1 MNDTGPAL
9 RRPDHAMAAPSPA
22 SLLRIDDAP
31 PSLTGRWR
39 RFWEPPE
46 QFLLDAGKAGEVL
59 IGRVRMGLTG
69 ILLLIPLTSMMV
81 APRSEWREHI
91 IGLVVT
97 IIAFVMAVAVFLM
110 VRRDVRHTWLPM
122 ATSLFDVTL
131 ISAANFS
138 YAFVADP
145 HQATNSKVTFDTYF
159 IALGA
164 TCLRYDK
171 RVAFVAGAAAI
182 GQYVA
187 SIAYIYVAWP
197 MEMSMTADSV
207 FNPYGRFQWS
217 DHVSRVILL
226 FTATA
231 LCVFIVE
238 GIQRQRQLS
247 NADALTGAFNRRF
260 FDDYFAAEME
270 RVTRFRGSVAIAMID
285 VDHFKQF
292 NDRFGHAAGD
302 VALRRVARSLQLAV
316 RRSDLVARYG
326 GEEFV
331 VLFREATLEQAVEQV
346 ERIRQEIQAVAHVIG
361 DARPVHITVSAGVA
375 SWPEDG
381 PTIGDILATA
391 DRRLFVAKDA
401 GRNRVVGRTN
411 AVAAGARLA

>member
-1 MNDTGPAL
+1 
-9 RRPDHAMAAPSPA
+9 
-22 SLLRIDDAP
+22 
-31 PSLTGRWR
+31 
-39 RFWEPPE
+39 
-46 QFLLDAGKAGEVL
+46 
-59 IGRVRMGLTG
+59 MGLG
-69 ILLLIPLTSMMV
+69 
-81 APRSEWREHI
+81 
-91 IGLVVT
+91 VT
-97 IIAFVMAVAVFLM
+97 LIAFVMAVAVYLTL
-110 VRRDVRHTWLPM
+110 RRDARHTWLPM

-171 RVAFVAGAAAI
+171 RVAFVAGTAAMV
-182 GQYVA
+182 QYAA
-187 SIAYIYVAWP
+187 SLVFIYNRWP
-197 MEMSMTADSV
+197 LEMSMSAESV

-217 DHVSRVILL
+217 DHISRLILL
-226 FTATA
+226 LTATA
-231 LCVFIVE
+231 LCVFVVG
-238 GIQRQRQLS
+238 GIQRQRKLS
-247 NADALTGAFNRRF
+247 NADALTGVFNRRF
-260 FDDYFAAEME
+260 FDDYFASEME
-270 RVTRFRGSVAIAMID
+270 RAMRFKSTVAIAMID
-285 VDHFKQF
+285 VDYFKQF

-302 VALRRVARSLQLAV
+302 VALRRVARALQLAV

-331 VLFREATLEQAVEQV
+331 VLFREASLDQAVELV
-346 ERIRQEIQAVAHVIG
+346 ERIRQEIQSVPHTIG

-391 DRRLFVAKDA
+391 DRRLFVAKDS
-401 GRNRVVGRTN
+401 GRNRVEGR
-411 AVAAGARLA
+411 AATPAATTMRFA

>member
-1 MNDTGPAL
+1 
-9 RRPDHAMAAPSPA
+9 MASPSPT
-22 SLLRIDDAP
+22 SVQYVDEP
-31 PSLTGRWR
+31 PPTLGTRWR
-39 RFWEPPE
+39 RLWEPPE
-46 QFLLDAGKAGEVL
+46 QFLLDAGKEGELL

-69 ILLLIPLTSMMV
+69 VLLLIPLTSLLV
-81 APRSEWREHI
+81 APRAEWREHI
-91 IGLVVT
+91 VGLGVT
-97 IIAFVMAVAVFLM
+97 LIAFVMAVAVYLTL
-110 VRRDVRHTWLPM
+110 RRDARHTWLPM

-171 RVAFVAGAAAI
+171 RVAFVAGTAAMV
-182 GQYVA
+182 QYAA
-187 SIAYIYVAWP
+187 SLVFIYNRWP
-197 MEMSMTADSV
+197 LEMSMSAESV

-217 DHVSRVILL
+217 DHISRLILL
-226 FTATA
+226 LTATA
-231 LCVFIVE
+231 LCVFVVG
-238 GIQRQRQLS
+238 GIQRQRKLS
-247 NADALTGAFNRRF
+247 NADALTGVFNRRF
-260 FDDYFAAEME
+260 FDDYFASEME
-270 RVTRFRGSVAIAMID
+270 RAMRFKSTVAIAMID
-285 VDHFKQF
+285 VDYFKQF

-302 VALRRVARSLQLAV
+302 VALRRVARALQLAV

-331 VLFREATLEQAVEQV
+331 VLFREASLDQAVELV
-346 ERIRQEIQAVAHVIG
+346 ERIRQEIQSVPHTIG

-391 DRRLFVAKDA
+391 DRRLFVAKDS
-401 GRNRVVGRTN
+401 GRNRVEGR
-411 AVAAGARLA
+411 AATPAATTMRFA